1 MELLQML
8 KKHELKATPQ
18 RLCGIPGTC
27 RIRLL
32 GGVPFQVNCV
42 I

>member
-18 RLCGIPGTC
+18 RLC
-27 RIRLL
+27 
-32 GGVPFQVNCV
+32 V
-42 I
+42 

>member
-18 RLCGIPGTC
+18 RLCV
-27 RIRLL
+27 LK
-32 GGVPFQVNCV
+32 
-42 I
+42 

>member
-18 RLCGIPGTC
+18 RLCVLKI
-27 RIRLL
+27 
-32 GGVPFQVNCV
+32 
-42 I
+42 

>member
-18 RLCGIPGTC
+18 RLCVLKILK
-27 RIRLL
+27 R
-32 GGVPFQVNCV
+32 
-42 I
+42 

>member
-18 RLCGIPGTC
+18 RLC
-27 RIRLL
+27 
-32 GGVPFQVNCV
+32 
-42 I
+42 

>member
-18 RLCGIPGTC
+18 RLCV
-27 RIRLL
+27 L
-32 GGVPFQVNCV
+32 
-42 I
+42 